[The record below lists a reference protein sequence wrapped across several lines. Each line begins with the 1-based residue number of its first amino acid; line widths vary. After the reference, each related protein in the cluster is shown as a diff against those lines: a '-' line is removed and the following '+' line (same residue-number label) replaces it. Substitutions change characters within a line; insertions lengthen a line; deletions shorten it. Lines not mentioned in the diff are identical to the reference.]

1 MNRWQIRRVCTVWFC
16 VVCCLTASS
25 VCSAVTFVNVAVE
38 AGVDFRYTHGGTGQ
52 KFFIETMGPG
62 CAFLDYD
69 GDGGLDIYA
78 VNGHSLKEGA
88 QAQETNHLFRN
99 KGNGTFADV
108 SVAAGVDDRGYGVGV
123 TAADYDN
130 DGDADLFVSNYGPNV
145 LYANSAD
152 GSFRDHTAL
161 AGVGDSSWGTG
172 CTFLDVDND
181 GLLDPNYFS
190 RSILLDKTDAF
201 DRFNKGESRT
211 ITEGDLRTIDLDKG
225 VVDVH
230 PRKR

>member
-123 TAADYDN
+123 TATTEM
-130 DGDADLFVSNYGPNV
+130 
-145 LYANSAD
+145 
-152 GSFRDHTAL
+152 R
-161 AGVGDSSWGTG
+161 
-172 CTFLDVDND
+172 TFLSATMVRMSCMPTRRTEVFETILH
-181 GLLDPNYFS
+181 LLASATQAGARAVPFS
-190 RSILLDKTDAF
+190 MSTTMGFSISSLPTISTTPSM
-201 DRFNKGESRT
+201 SRAR
-211 ITEGDLRTIDLDKG
+211 I
-225 VVDVH
+225 
-230 PRKR
+230 